1 MANYV
6 NLLDIVY
13 PVGSV
18 YITFNSVNPSDS
30 VGGTWEKIE
39 DKFLQS
45 SGTKNTLNS
54 IGGSSVE
61 KQLHLSYAAYWR
73 ALVTLDNASGD
84 LSIIGFDSN
93 SAEGMESTMTY
104 SSSPWNHDANACLQ
118 NGQTNK
124 SNPILVH
131 RYVTWDNRPSYI
143 TCNMYKR
150 TA

>member
-18 YITFNSVNPSDS
+18 YITFNSVNPSNS

-54 IGGSSVE
+54 I
-61 KQLHLSYAAYWR
+61 A
-73 ALVTLDNASGD
+73 D
-84 LSIIGFDSN
+84 L
-93 SAEGMESTMTY
+93 
-104 SSSPWNHDANACLQ
+104 PL
-118 NGQTNK
+118 K
-124 SNPILVH
+124 SNCIYPMQRFGGH
-131 RYVTWDNRPSYI
+131 
-143 TCNMYKR
+143 
-150 TA
+150 